1 MPKLSRSLF
10 TGSPW
15 PAVGLWALLVA
26 LVSGFPLGKALIDAV
41 GGVTSDGVGE
51 LLAPQWSLLGMSVV
65 WAVLIGCLSVVFG
78 WCGAWASRG
87 WRAWWTPLLVVP
99 ILMPSSLASSGFGLL
114 RAPGTAIGDWLAMG
128 PSWRPIF
135 VGRAI
140 AILGLAFWTS
150 PIAQLVLSAR
160 VRSIDPASLEAARL
174 VGGGPVA
181 WVRLRLGM
189 SLRHMLLAAGAVT
202 ILMLGSAVPLHLAQM
217 ETYATRVWLELD
229 ATSAGDRWRV
239 LVTAWPMFLIAAS
252 VSVVVVRHFRKR
264 PGWMRGQGGEESH
277 ARRVPV
283 VLALAVPVLAVLVP
297 AVLFAVDLES
307 LSTISTVW
315 RTESGSAGL
324 AWLVAAGLAVSSVVM
339 ASCVWIGL
347 GGGVA
352 ARRVTLAGV
361 ALMLMTALLPGVVTG
376 VLVGSAWRGV
386 GAVSDSW
393 VIVLLA
399 HLARFG
405 ALPALVGVLL
415 AWSEAEEDRDLR
427 LMTGATG
434 VVGWAKTVGLRSW
447 PALTLAGAASAAL
460 SIHEIESA
468 VVVSPPGM
476 ASLARS
482 MLNLLHFQR
491 YEHLSGLSLIVIA
504 FGTLLV
510 LASAALWWLWIR
522 TSTGGGANR
531 TMSRNNGTQSGGGRS
546 D

>member
-78 WCGAWASRG
+78 WWGAWASRG

-140 AILGLAFWTS
+140 AILGLALWTS

-160 VRSIDPASLEAARL
+160 VRSVDPASLEAARL

-239 LVTAWPMFLIAAS
+239 LVTAWPMFLIAAC

-361 ALMLMTALLPGVVTG
+361 ALMLMTALVPGVVTG